1 MGLAAPWPLMNSFPR
16 VPSQRCLP
24 ASLGPCKA
32 VWGENCSLKSPG
44 RKKQGGIDLTSS
56 ACCCQMAESM
66 KYPFRQGMRVE
77 VVDKNHVSRTR
88 MAVVDT
94 VIGGRLRLLYED
106 GDSDDDFWCHMWSPL
121 IHPVGW
127 SRRVG
132 HSMKKIGRGQATAR
146 ICGLAAWVLLLT
158 PGSTCWEDLTD
169 KVCAATPAAFPS
181 R

>member
-1 MGLAAPWPLMNSFPR
+1 
-16 VPSQRCLP
+16 
-24 ASLGPCKA
+24 
-32 VWGENCSLKSPG
+32 
-44 RKKQGGIDLTSS
+44 
-56 ACCCQMAESM
+56 MAESM

-77 VVDKNHVSRTR
+77 VVDKNHVSQTR

-132 HSMKKIGRGQATAR
+132 HDIKKTGKDQATATIFR
-146 ICGLAAWVLLLT
+146 FAGCYRWAGQKPTTTAGSCLHPAVDTSLDLLGVRQLPQDLAGEVCLVLYLLFFYR
-158 PGSTCWEDLTD
+158 D
-169 KVCAATPAAFPS
+169 

>member
-1 MGLAAPWPLMNSFPR
+1 
-16 VPSQRCLP
+16 
-24 ASLGPCKA
+24 
-32 VWGENCSLKSPG
+32 
-44 RKKQGGIDLTSS
+44 
-56 ACCCQMAESM
+56 MAESM

-132 HSMKKIGRGQATAR
+132 HSMKKTGRDQATTG
-146 ICGLAAWVLLLT
+146 I
-158 PGSTCWEDLTD
+158 
-169 KVCAATPAAFPS
+169 F
-181 R
+181 

>member
-1 MGLAAPWPLMNSFPR
+1 M
-16 VPSQRCLP
+16 V
-24 ASLGPCKA
+24 
-32 VWGENCSLKSPG
+32 
-44 RKKQGGIDLTSS
+44 DLTSS
-56 ACCCQMAESM
+56 LGCCQMAESM

-77 VVDKNHVSRTR
+77 VVDKNHVSQTR

-132 HSMKKIGRGQATAR
+132 HDIKKTGKDQTTATIFRFAGSCLHPAVDPSLDILGMR
-146 ICGLAAWVLLLT
+146 QLPLDLAGEVCLVLCLLVFYL
-158 PGSTCWEDLTD
+158 D
-169 KVCAATPAAFPS
+169 

>member
-1 MGLAAPWPLMNSFPR
+1 
-16 VPSQRCLP
+16 
-24 ASLGPCKA
+24 
-32 VWGENCSLKSPG
+32 
-44 RKKQGGIDLTSS
+44 
-56 ACCCQMAESM
+56 M

-77 VVDKNHVSRTR
+77 VVNKACISQTR
-88 MAVVDT
+88 MAIVDT

-132 HSMKKIGRGQATAR
+132 HSMKKTGEFSYWMQTAITR
-146 ICGLAAWVLLLT
+146 DFQGLRPDVYIYPLDSSGSPFLIFVST
-158 PGSTCWEDLTD
+158 PGNSYLLWFTGYYPKTIVFNL
-169 KVCAATPAAFPS
+169 F

>member
-1 MGLAAPWPLMNSFPR
+1 
-16 VPSQRCLP
+16 
-24 ASLGPCKA
+24 
-32 VWGENCSLKSPG
+32 
-44 RKKQGGIDLTSS
+44 
-56 ACCCQMAESM
+56 M

-77 VVDKNHVSRTR
+77 VVDKDHVSRAR

-127 SRRVG
+127 ARRVG
-132 HSMKKIGRGQATAR
+132 HNIKKTGRNPHDTLASQAGTFQRGSGIGL
-146 ICGLAAWVLLLT
+146 GLTLMVI
-158 PGSTCWEDLTD
+158 
-169 KVCAATPAAFPS
+169 VHVS

>member
-1 MGLAAPWPLMNSFPR
+1 MR
-16 VPSQRCLP
+16 
-24 ASLGPCKA
+24 SLGKEGTVC
-32 VWGENCSLKSPG
+32 
-44 RKKQGGIDLTSS
+44 DHLTSS
-56 ACCCQMAESM
+56 CCCQMAESM

-77 VVDKNHVSRTR
+77 VVDKNHVSQTR

-132 HSMKKIGRGQATAR
+132 HSMKKTGRDQAPTCIFWFAV
-146 ICGLAAWVLLLT
+146 CCPALLLT
-158 PGSTCWEDLTD
+158 P
-169 KVCAATPAAFPS
+169 VPS
-181 R
+181 WLKIRHLFLCELCITACYRKM

>member
-1 MGLAAPWPLMNSFPR
+1 MSVG
-16 VPSQRCLP
+16 
-24 ASLGPCKA
+24 KA
-32 VWGENCSLKSPG
+32 VVRSAW
-44 RKKQGGIDLTSS
+44 RTVVDLTSS
-56 ACCCQMAESM
+56 VGYCQMAESM

-77 VVDKNHVSRTR
+77 VVDKNHVSQTR

-132 HSMKKIGRGQATAR
+132 HDIKKTGKDQATATIFGFAGCYR
-146 ICGLAAWVLLLT
+146 WAGQKCTTAAGNCLH
-158 PGSTCWEDLTD
+158 PRHQS
-169 KVCAATPAAFPS
+169 
-181 R
+181 

>member
-1 MGLAAPWPLMNSFPR
+1 MEWKAVSLR
-16 VPSQRCLP
+16 
-24 ASLGPCKA
+24 SLGKEGTVC
-32 VWGENCSLKSPG
+32 
-44 RKKQGGIDLTSS
+44 DHLTSS
-56 ACCCQMAESM
+56 CCCQMAESM

-77 VVDKNHVSRTR
+77 VVDKNHVSQTR

-132 HSMKKIGRGQATAR
+132 HSMKKTGRDQAPTCIFWFAV
-146 ICGLAAWVLLLT
+146 CCPALLLT
-158 PGSTCWEDLTD
+158 PVPSWLKIDPFWSMWSSTR
-169 KVCAATPAAFPS
+169 S
-181 R
+181 

>member
-1 MGLAAPWPLMNSFPR
+1 
-16 VPSQRCLP
+16 
-24 ASLGPCKA
+24 
-32 VWGENCSLKSPG
+32 
-44 RKKQGGIDLTSS
+44 
-56 ACCCQMAESM
+56 MAESM

-77 VVDKNHVSRTR
+77 VVDKNHVSQTR

-132 HSMKKIGRGQATAR
+132 HDIKKTGKDQTTATIFRFAGNCLHPAVDPSLDMLGMR
-146 ICGLAAWVLLLT
+146 QLPLDLAGEVCLVLCLLVFYL
-158 PGSTCWEDLTD
+158 D
-169 KVCAATPAAFPS
+169 